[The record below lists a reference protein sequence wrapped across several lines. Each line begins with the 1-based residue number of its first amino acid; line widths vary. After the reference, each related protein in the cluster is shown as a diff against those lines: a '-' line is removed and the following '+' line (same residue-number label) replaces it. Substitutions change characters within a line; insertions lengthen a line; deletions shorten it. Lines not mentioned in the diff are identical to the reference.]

1 VKKKPSKTKKQHKK
15 APKPE
20 SDSGRSGSSQAHRDW
35 QLLSEI
41 ASALPLPNP
50 DLEQDVMEHLN
61 RCKRIGIRIAR
72 RVGVEDPEAVFFEA
86 YGSILKSPK
95 PGPKKWPFLP
105 KRIKD
110 RAISAYRRQMR
121 RSSGVPTVPIDES
134 RALAIESPMV
144 RPELPWL
151 AEAWRPALEPLND
164 LERQFI
170 VLFHFLEWPIARI
183 ASVRTFGSTQSAAKT
198 RLHRIRKKLQ
208 AIPYRPQP
216 SAD

>member
-1 VKKKPSKTKKQHKK
+1 MKKKTSKTKKQHKK

-20 SDSGRSGSSQAHRDW
+20 SDSGRSGSSQAQRDW

-50 DLEQDVMEHLN
+50 DSERDVMEHLS

-72 RVGVEDPEAVFFEA
+72 RLGVEDPDAVFFEA
-86 YGSILKSPK
+86 YGSILRSPD
-95 PGPKKWPFLP
+95 PGPKKWAYLP
-105 KRIKD
+105 NRIKG
-110 RAISAYRRQMR
+110 RAISAYRGQMR

-144 RPELPWL
+144 GPELPWL
-151 AEAWRPALEPLND
+151 AEAWRSVLEPLTD
-164 LERQFI
+164 QERQFF
-170 VLFHFLEWPIARI
+170 VLFYFLEWPVARI
-183 ASVRTFGSTQSAAKT
+183 ASVRTFGSTESAVKT